1 MTPPDTKKLRFLVS
15 LTTQENDYQ
24 RQQAKA
30 AEQAAG
36 QFGIHAD
43 IIYAGNDS
51 VNQSQQLLQAIQA
64 NPAQRHDAIIFEP
77 VGGTAFPIVAKAAA
91 EAGMGW
97 VVLNRDI
104 DYMAE
109 IREAHSVPMFGIT
122 SNHEEIGR
130 IQGKQFAALLPKGG
144 SILYIEGPSGSS
156 AARKRTAGMNETRP
170 TDLQIRIL
178 KGEWTSESASHAVQ
192 AWLRLSTSLK
202 APIDLIGC
210 QCDAMALGARKAFQD
225 LADSSQKERLL
236 SVPYTGCDGL
246 PEGGQKWVRQGLLAA
261 TIIIPTNTGLA
272 IEMLV
277 KAFRN
282 RVQWPSETLTT
293 AASYPPIEAL
303 AANAQK
309 RG

>member
-1 MTPPDTKKLRFLVS
+1 MKKLRFLVS
-15 LTTQENDYQ
+15 LTTNDNDYQ

-30 AEQAAG
+30 AEEAARQSG
-36 QFGIHAD
+36 VDAD
-43 IIYAGNDS
+43 IIYANNDS
-51 VNQSQQLLQAIQA
+51 VNQSQQLLQAIQGD
-64 NPAQRHDAIIFEP
+64 PALRPDAIIFEP

-104 DYMAE
+104 DYVAT
-109 IREAHSVPMFGIT
+109 IRNAHSVPMFGIT

-156 AARKRTAGMNETRP
+156 AARKRTAGMNQTRP
-170 TDLQIRIL
+170 PDLQLRTL
-178 KGEWTSESASHAVQ
+178 RGEWTSESAHHAVQ

-202 APIDLIGC
+202 TPIDLIGC
-210 QCDAMALGARKAFQD
+210 QCDSMALGARKAFQE
-225 LADSSQKERLL
+225 LEDSSQRERLL

-246 PEGGQKWVRQGLLAA
+246 PEGGQKWVHEGLLAA
-261 TIIIPTNTGLA
+261 TVVIPTNTGLA

-277 KAFRN
+277 KAFQN
-282 RVQWPSETLTT
+282 KVHWPDETLTT
-293 AASYPPIEAL
+293 ATSYPPIEML
-303 AANAQK
+303 AANSQK
-309 RG
+309 GA